1 MKSLLLGFLPSG
13 SEWIIIALVI
23 FIPICIC
30 LVRLLNAI
38 IRYLNRK

>member
-1 MKSLLLGFLPSG
+1 MWILLFLF
-13 SEWIIIALVI
+13 V